1 MMKHWNKWLAAG
13 ALMGLALSA
22 QAGRLDQIRERGE
35 VALGY
40 REASLPF
47 SYLDDK
53 QQPVGYS
60 MDICMGVVEALK
72 QKLQLPGLRVKRV
85 PVTSSTRIPL
95 VANGTVDMTCGSATN
110 NEQRQKQVAFAPTMF
125 ITHTRLAYR
134 KDSGVGNLES
144 LKGKTVVSTAG
155 TSSLLWLTQ
164 ANAERKLG
172 IRIMPAKDH
181 AEAFL
186 AVERGRAAAF
196 IMDDVLLAGLV
207 ANSRKPDDWVIGEET
222 FTTEPYAVILPKNDP
237 EFKQVVDEAVEA
249 MMRDGRMEKLYEKWF
264 TQPIPPRGINLNWPL
279 GDALKRVFAKPTDSP
294 DPAVYQ

>member
-1 MMKHWNKWLAAG
+1 MKYWSRGLAAG
-13 ALMGLALSA
+13 ALLGLALSA

-35 VALGY
+35 VAVGY

-53 QQPVGYS
+53 QQPIGYS
-60 MDICMGVVEALK
+60 MDICASVIEAIK
-72 QKLQLPGLRVKRV
+72 QKLELPGLRVKRV

-95 VANGTVDMTCGSATN
+95 VANGTVDMACGSATN
-110 NEQRQKQVAFAPTMF
+110 NEQRQKQVSFAPTMF
-125 ITHTRLAYR
+125 ITYTRLMFR
-134 KDSGVGNLES
+134 KDSGVSDLQS

-196 IMDDVLLAGLV
+196 LMDDVLLAGLV
-207 ANSRKPDDWVIGEET
+207 ANSRQPDAWVIGDET
-222 FTTEPYAVILPKNDP
+222 FSTEPYAVILPRNDP
-237 EFKQVVDEAVEA
+237 KFKQVVDEAVSA
-249 MMRDGRMEKLYEKWF
+249 MMRDGRMEQLYDKWF
-264 TQPIPPRGINLNWPL
+264 TQPIPPRGINLNWPM
-279 GDALKRVFAKPTDSP
+279 GQALKRVFEQPTDSP